1 MSPSVSK
8 TVFTSPQEVED
19 AFYDAFSRAD
29 LEAMMAV
36 WSEDEEVICIHPAG
50 PRVVGLAAVRDAWR
64 QVFAGDS
71 RLHINITSKVV
82 SAGTMMAIHCVLEH
96 IHVDG
101 DNELHAPI
109 VATNVFMRG
118 ALGWRMVAHHA
129 SPTPEIDALRDSHG
143 PVIVH

>member
-1 MSPSVSK
+1 MEHRVSK
-8 TVFTSPQEVED
+8 QVFTSPQEVED
-19 AFYDAFSRAD
+19 AFYDAFARAD
-29 LEAMMAV
+29 LEAMMAT
-36 WSEDEEVICIHPAG
+36 WSEDEEVICIHPGG

-64 QVFAGDS
+64 QIFANGT
-71 RLHINITSKVV
+71 RLNINISNTVI

-96 IHVDG
+96 IHVEG

-129 SPTPEIDALRDSHG
+129 SPTPDIDTLGDAGG